1 MRKVVFATAVALA
14 FSTAAWA
21 GPKDK
26 TSQTLVNPDSIA
38 GSADWDNTAIST
50 KEKSGKCKIQ
60 IQAKGATNLINE
72 KVICIADGDVLA
84 SSLPGGMGGNSV
96 VLAGSFDDKGKLKIK
111 GNLGA
116 IGCGIQANALALNG
130 GTTCYKQDIATYD
143 WATACSNAGMF
154 AVSINFLPGTEDV
167 KPGAVVGL
175 CQGINGAFGQR
186 IDPPAGAVLSVQG
199 SYQPLL

>member
-26 TSQTLVNPDSIA
+26 TSETLVNPSSIA

-50 KEKSGKCKIQ
+50 KVKSGKCKIQ
-60 IQAKGATNLINE
+60 IQAKGATNLINQP
-72 KVICIADGDVLA
+72 VVCIAEADVLA
-84 SSLPGGMGGNSV
+84 ASLPGGMGGNSV
-96 VLAGSFDDKGKLKIK
+96 VLAGSFDDKGGLKLKA
-111 GNLGA
+111 NLGA

-130 GTTCYKQDIATYD
+130 STTCYKQDIAGYD
-143 WATACSNAGMF
+143 WATACSAVPMF
-154 AVSINFLPGTEDV
+154 AVPINFLPGTEDI
-167 KPGAVVGL
+167 KPGALVGL
-175 CQGINGAFGQR
+175 CQGVNGAFGQR
-186 IDPPAGAVLSVQG
+186 INPPAGAVLSVQG